1 MEISIYYYYFFFL
14 KFGLSLNQNLTAV
27 KKIHWATNKN
37 NVRIS
42 QTVTHWTMKQEKG
55 AGDFLS
61 LTNCLPDTARKSD
74 VTTLRVLCCNS
85 DQVLWLKRLLIGI
98 PPVNIYFPICETESR
113 PKCKVF
119 CELPRGQIRSLP
131 NVCDRSLARKLENQT
146 DTLRSFVCI
155 FVPLRK
161 YYLS

>member
-1 MEISIYYYYFFFL
+1 MWAVKAKSGLTALNKAGLLLLLSRRTSEEIFSTFFLLSLHLRPSAGFTKVLGHGDFYLFFYFFL
-14 KFGLSLNQNLTAV
+14 KFGLSLNQNLTTV

-42 QTVTHWTMKQEKG
+42 QTVARRTMKQDKG

-98 PPVNIYFPICETESR
+98 PPVNIYLPIC
-113 PKCKVF
+113 
-119 CELPRGQIRSLP
+119 
-131 NVCDRSLARKLENQT
+131 
-146 DTLRSFVCI
+146 
-155 FVPLRK
+155 
-161 YYLS
+161 